1 MNKNTTWILHVA
13 VWLMLFLSPLMF
25 SHEQTISLVRV
36 AAFSIFPL
44 CMMTVFYTNYLWL
57 VPRYYIAH
65 EERFYWIFNM
75 IMILVL
81 AVLMQLWMHLLH
93 PLFPDDGRPHP
104 EPSFLKQLLFVARN
118 IFNLSVVLFIATSME
133 ISSRWHQMEDERI
146 EMEAARKEAE
156 LANLR
161 SQINPHFLLNTL
173 NNIYALT
180 AFDTEKAQKA
190 IMELSKMLRHMLYD
204 NQQNMVNL
212 KEEIQFIGNYVNL
225 MKLRLPQNVEVRFH
239 SNYPEPCNIQV
250 APLIFISLVENAFKH
265 GVSPTEKSFI
275 DINISAENDLLTCEI
290 KNSNYPKTQQDR
302 SGHGIG
308 LQQVERRL
316 NLSYPQRHTWKKG
329 ITDNGKQYYSKIE
342 IQLA

>member
-1 MNKNTTWILHVA
+1 MA

-75 IMILVL
+75 IMILIL

-275 DINISAENDLLTCEI
+275 DINISAEKDLLTCEI

-329 ITDNGKQYYSKIE
+329 ITYNGKQYYSKIE

>member
-1 MNKNTTWILHVA
+1 MA

-275 DINISAENDLLTCEI
+275 DISISAEKDLLTCEI

-308 LQQVERRL
+308 LQQEERRL

>member
-1 MNKNTTWILHVA
+1 MA

-212 KEEIQFIGNYVNL
+212 KEEIQFIGKYVNL

-275 DINISAENDLLTCEI
+275 DINISAEKDLLTCEI

>member
-1 MNKNTTWILHVA
+1 MA
-13 VWLMLFLSPLMF
+13 VWLMLFLSPLLF

-204 NQQNMVNL
+204 NQQSMVNL

-275 DINISAENDLLTCEI
+275 DINISAEKDLLTCEI

>member
-1 MNKNTTWILHVA
+1 MA

-204 NQQNMVNL
+204 NQQSMVNL

>member
-1 MNKNTTWILHVA
+1 MA

-204 NQQNMVNL
+204 NQQSMVNL

-275 DINISAENDLLTCEI
+275 DINIGAEKDLLTCEI

>member
-204 NQQNMVNL
+204 NQQSMVNL

>member
-1 MNKNTTWILHVA
+1 MA

-204 NQQNMVNL
+204 NQQSMVNL

-250 APLIFISLVENAFKH
+250 APLIFISLVENAFKY

-275 DINISAENDLLTCEI
+275 DINISAEKDLLTCEI

-329 ITDNGKQYYSKIE
+329 ITDNGKHYYSKIE

>member
-275 DINISAENDLLTCEI
+275 DISISAEKDLLTCEI

-308 LQQVERRL
+308 LQQEERRL

>member
-1 MNKNTTWILHVA
+1 MA

-204 NQQNMVNL
+204 NQQSMVNL

-275 DINISAENDLLTCEI
+275 DISISAEKDLLTCEI

>member
-13 VWLMLFLSPLMF
+13 VWLLLFLSPLMF

-204 NQQNMVNL
+204 NQQSMVNL

-275 DINISAENDLLTCEI
+275 DISISAEKDLLTCEI

>member
-1 MNKNTTWILHVA
+1 MA

-25 SHEQTISLVRV
+25 SHEQTISFVRV

-275 DINISAENDLLTCEI
+275 DINISAEKDLLTCEI

>member
-1 MNKNTTWILHVA
+1 MA

-204 NQQNMVNL
+204 NQQSMVNL

-275 DINISAENDLLTCEI
+275 DINISAEKDLLTCEI

-329 ITDNGKQYYSKIE
+329 ITDNGKHYYSKIE

>member
-1 MNKNTTWILHVA
+1 MA

-212 KEEIQFIGNYVNL
+212 KEEIQFISNYVNL

-275 DINISAENDLLTCEI
+275 DISISAEKDLLTCEI

-329 ITDNGKQYYSKIE
+329 ITDNGKHYYSKIE

>member
-1 MNKNTTWILHVA
+1 MA

-275 DINISAENDLLTCEI
+275 NINISAENDLLTCEI

>member
-275 DINISAENDLLTCEI
+275 DISISAEKDLLTCEI

>member
-1 MNKNTTWILHVA
+1 MA

-204 NQQNMVNL
+204 NQQTMVNL

-275 DINISAENDLLTCEI
+275 DINISAEKDLLTCEI

>member
-204 NQQNMVNL
+204 NQQSMVNL

-275 DINISAENDLLTCEI
+275 DINISAEKDLLTCEI

>member
-1 MNKNTTWILHVA
+1 MA

-204 NQQNMVNL
+204 NQQSMVNL

-265 GVSPTEKSFI
+265 GVRPTEKSFI
-275 DINISAENDLLTCEI
+275 DINISAEKDLLTCEI

>member
-1 MNKNTTWILHVA
+1 MA

-25 SHEQTISLVRV
+25 SHEQTISFVRV

-204 NQQNMVNL
+204 NQQSMVTL

-275 DINISAENDLLTCEI
+275 DINISAEKDLLTCEI

>member
-1 MNKNTTWILHVA
+1 MT

-81 AVLMQLWMHLLH
+81 AVLMQLWMHMLH

-275 DINISAENDLLTCEI
+275 DISISAEKDLLTCEI

>member
-1 MNKNTTWILHVA
+1 MA

-25 SHEQTISLVRV
+25 SHEQTISFVRV

-57 VPRYYIAH
+57 VLRYYIAH

-204 NQQNMVNL
+204 NQQSMVNL

-275 DINISAENDLLTCEI
+275 DINISAEKDLLTCEI

>member
-1 MNKNTTWILHVA
+1 MA

-225 MKLRLPQNVEVRFH
+225 MKLRQPQNVEVRFH

-275 DINISAENDLLTCEI
+275 DISISAEKDLLTCEI
-290 KNSNYPKTQQDR
+290 KNSSYPKTQQDR

-316 NLSYPQRHTWKKG
+316 NLNYPQRHTWKKG

>member
-1 MNKNTTWILHVA
+1 MA

-93 PLFPDDGRPHP
+93 SLFPDDGRPHP

-275 DINISAENDLLTCEI
+275 DISISAEKDLLTCEI

>member
-25 SHEQTISLVRV
+25 SHEQTISFVRV

-204 NQQNMVNL
+204 NQQSMVNL

-275 DINISAENDLLTCEI
+275 DISISAEKDLLTCEI

>member
-1 MNKNTTWILHVA
+1 MT

-44 CMMTVFYTNYLWL
+44 CMMTVFYTYYLWL
-57 VPRYYIAH
+57 VPCYYIAH

-265 GVSPTEKSFI
+265 GVSPMEKSFI
-275 DINISAENDLLTCEI
+275 DINISAEKDLLTCEI

-329 ITDNGKQYYSKIE
+329 ITYNGKQYYSKIE
-342 IQLA
+342 ILLA

>member
-1 MNKNTTWILHVA
+1 MA

-275 DINISAENDLLTCEI
+275 DINISAEKDLLTCEI

-329 ITDNGKQYYSKIE
+329 ITDNGKHYYSKIE

>member
-1 MNKNTTWILHVA
+1 MA

-275 DINISAENDLLTCEI
+275 DISISAEKDLLTCEI

>member
-1 MNKNTTWILHVA
+1 MA

-118 IFNLSVVLFIATSME
+118 VFNLSVVLFIATSME

-212 KEEIQFIGNYVNL
+212 KEEIQFISNYVNL

-275 DINISAENDLLTCEI
+275 DISISAEKDLLTCEI

-308 LQQVERRL
+308 LQQEERRL

>member
-1 MNKNTTWILHVA
+1 MA

-275 DINISAENDLLTCEI
+275 DINISAEKDLLTCEI

>member
-1 MNKNTTWILHVA
+1 MA

-212 KEEIQFIGNYVNL
+212 KEEIQFISNYVNL

-275 DINISAENDLLTCEI
+275 DISISAEKDLLTCEI

-308 LQQVERRL
+308 LQQEERRL

>member
-1 MNKNTTWILHVA
+1 MA

-161 SQINPHFLLNTL
+161 SQIIPHFLLNTL

-204 NQQNMVNL
+204 NQQSMVNL

-275 DINISAENDLLTCEI
+275 DINISAEKDLLTCEI

>member
-1 MNKNTTWILHVA
+1 MA

-275 DINISAENDLLTCEI
+275 DISISAEKDLLTCEI

-316 NLSYPQRHTWKKG
+316 NLNYPQRHTWKKG

>member
-1 MNKNTTWILHVA
+1 MA

-204 NQQNMVNL
+204 NQQSMVNL

-275 DINISAENDLLTCEI
+275 DINISAEKVLLTCEI

>member
-1 MNKNTTWILHVA
+1 MA

-204 NQQNMVNL
+204 NQQSMVNL

-275 DINISAENDLLTCEI
+275 DINISAEKDLLTCEI

-308 LQQVERRL
+308 LQQEERRL

>member
-204 NQQNMVNL
+204 NQQSMVNL

-275 DINISAENDLLTCEI
+275 DINIGAEKDLLTCEI

>member
-1 MNKNTTWILHVA
+1 MA

-239 SNYPEPCNIQV
+239 GNYPEPCNIQV

-275 DINISAENDLLTCEI
+275 DINISAEKDLLTCEI

>member
-1 MNKNTTWILHVA
+1 MA
-13 VWLMLFLSPLMF
+13 VWLMLFLSPLLF

-133 ISSRWHQMEDERI
+133 ISSRWHQMDERR

-161 SQINPHFLLNTL
+161 SQLNPHFLLNTL

-275 DINISAENDLLTCEI
+275 DINISAEKDLLTCEI

>member
-212 KEEIQFIGNYVNL
+212 KEEIQFISNYVNL

-275 DINISAENDLLTCEI
+275 DISISAEKDLLTCEI